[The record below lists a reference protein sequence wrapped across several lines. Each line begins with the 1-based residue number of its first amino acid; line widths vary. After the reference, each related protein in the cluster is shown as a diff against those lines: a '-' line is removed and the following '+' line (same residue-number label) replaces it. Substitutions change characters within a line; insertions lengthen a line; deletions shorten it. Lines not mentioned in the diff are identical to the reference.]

1 MMETKQE
8 DIETERGSTRLYSEE
23 NLLWKRQWACH
34 KIDYGMNDI
43 GVVPTPLASQ
53 ATPLYWWNP

>member
-8 DIETERGSTRLYSEE
+8 DIASEKGSTRSYSEE
-23 NLLWKRQWACH
+23 NKPWKRQCICH
-34 KIDYGMNDI
+34 KTDYGMNDI

-53 ATPLYWWNP
+53 ATPLYWCSP